1 LVILKL
7 MLPVEGDE
15 IISLGGPCYGGDA
28 RITQVIDDVLA
39 FMKE

>member
-1 LVILKL
+1 

-15 IISLGGPCYGGDA
+15 IINLGGSCYGGDA

>member
-1 LVILKL
+1 

-15 IISLGGPCYGGDA
+15 IISLDGSCYGGEA
-28 RITQVIDDVLA
+28 CITQVIDDVLA